1 MESKIIAVGKNLNEV
16 VEVVD
21 VLKKNDFKLSCNIDN
36 NYVCIDLENKIID
49 LNYNDI
55 ENKNSVSS
63 ITSIYN
69 YYKNERYKYLN
80 VIIDDIMYEYKEK
93 IIRFYNNN
101 YNVRIGD
108 AYIGLNSIYDIVELI
123 ESL

>member
-21 VLKKNDFKLSCNIDN
+21 VLMKNDFKLSCNIDN

-80 VIIDDIMYEYKEK
+80 VIIDDIMYEYKEN

-108 AYIGLNSIYDIVELI
+108 AYIGLSSIYDIVELI